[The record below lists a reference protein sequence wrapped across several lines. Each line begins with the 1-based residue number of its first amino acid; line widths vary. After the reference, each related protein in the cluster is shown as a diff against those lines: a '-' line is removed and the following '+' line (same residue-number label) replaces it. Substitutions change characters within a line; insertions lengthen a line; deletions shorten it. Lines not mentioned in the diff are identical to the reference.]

1 LIGLRLID
9 EAHTGRNIVE
19 RVAIVVD
26 EYGLTN
32 KFFAI
37 TLDNVSSNITAIS
50 FLKPLFSSYL
60 GLDFPEPSADIAYDY
75 DDPDDLSTIFLHQRC
90 ACHIINLIVKSC
102 LTILKQYLDDFR
114 KAINFLNSSNQRIG
128 AYKSYCL
135 SMDVTPRK
143 FGVDID
149 VRWNSTFFMLK
160 HLLPHRS
167 TFSVFIQTQYHV
179 DQGSPPLLTINHY
192 NVADKVLS
200 FL

>member
-1 LIGLRLID
+1 
-9 EAHTGRNIVE
+9 
-19 RVAIVVD
+19 VVD

-32 KFFAI
+32 KIFAI
-37 TLDNVSSNITAIS
+37 TLGNASSNITVIS
-50 FLKPLFSSYL
+50 FLKPLSSGYL
-60 GLDFPEPSADIAYDY
+60 GLDFPEPSADIAYDS
-75 DDPDDLSTIFLHQRC
+75 DDLSTIFLHQRC

-102 LTILKQYLDDFR
+102 LTILKPYLDDFR